1 MEMQTRRII
10 VGILGKKV
18 EAAHLSNWCSLCCIW
33 LGFGY
38 GLANHH
44 FLYGFA
50 LAANVQAL

>member
-10 VGILGKKV
+10 AGILGKKV
-18 EAAHLSNWCSLCCIW
+18 EAAPLPNWCSLCCIW

-38 GLANHH
+38 GLSNHH